1 MNPKVNYL
9 VVGIFVVLLFSATV
23 IFALWLAFGYGQA
36 KQKIYLINMNESVS
50 GLSEDAFVKF
60 NGVNVGKIKEI
71 SLGQDPEQVVISIS
85 VNEDTPVTV
94 DTRATLMSQGLT
106 GLSYINLSGGTRHSK
121 KLLPAPHADYAI
133 IPTNPSLLVR
143 LDTSINTLDTS
154 LKKISQSVDT
164 LLSSRNQKN
173 MAEILANMQKI
184 TKAVADHSDDIAQTL
199 HAMPQAVQAAGQTFN
214 EFSAQTLPSVNT
226 SLMQLSN
233 TLPNISHFA
242 QEISEDPSILW
253 RGSNMKSEL
262 GPGEQQP

>member
-23 IFALWLAFGYGQA
+23 IFSLWLAFGYGQA
-36 KQKIYLINMNESVS
+36 KQNIYLIDMNESVA

-71 SLGQDPEQVVISIS
+71 SLGADPEQVVITIS

-121 KLLPAPHADYAI
+121 KLLPAPDADYAV
-133 IPTNPSLLVR
+133 IPTNPSLLLR
-143 LDTSINTLDTS
+143 LDTSINTLDNS

-173 MAEILANMQKI
+173 VADILANMQKI
-184 TKAVADHSDDIAQTL
+184 TKTVADHSDDIG
-199 HAMPQAVQAAGQTFN
+199 QAFN
-214 EFSAQTLPSVNT
+214 EFSTQTLPSVNS
-226 SLMQLSN
+226 SLMQLSH
-233 TLPNISHFA
+233 TLPNAAHFA
-242 QEISEDPSILW
+242 EEISEDPSILW
-253 RGSNMKSEL
+253 RGSDVKNAL

>member
-23 IFALWLAFGYGQA
+23 IFALWLAFGYGEA
-36 KQKIYLINMNESVS
+36 SQKIYLINMNESVA
-50 GLSEDAFVKF
+50 GLSQDAFVKF

-71 SLGQDPEQVVISIS
+71 ALGQDPEQVLISIS
-85 VNEDTPVTV
+85 VNADTPITV

-106 GLSYINLSGGTRHSK
+106 GLSYINLSGGTRGSK
-121 KLLPAPHADYAI
+121 KLLPRPGEDYAI

-143 LDTSINTLDTS
+143 LDTSINVLDKS
-154 LKKISQSVDT
+154 LKTISESVNT

-173 MAEILANMQKI
+173 IAEILTNLQQV
-184 TKAVADHSDDIAQTL
+184 TKAVANHADEIGQTL
-199 HAMPQAVQAAGQTFN
+199 HGMPQTVQAMGQTFN
-214 EFSAQTLPSVNT
+214 EVSTQTLPSMNT

-233 TLPNISHFA
+233 TLPNVSHFA
-242 QEISEDPSILW
+242 QEIAEDPSILW
-253 RGSNMKSEL
+253 RGSNMKNEL